1 MGFDTIEI
9 NLVLWSIHDTWPMT
23 LNTWHFTHD
32 TEYMTLYT
40 WHMTLNEWHF
50 THDTRYMNL
59 THNTW
64 HMTLDTAGFE
74 EFSNIRMGAIAQT
87 KFLSNGNQMHQLQQ
101 KITSRQQFVDWTTWP
116 CLKKVFLHFVW
127 LKNTHLSFNSLWELN
142 FFELKNTHLSSASL
156 GNEHWPSNMIW
167 EIVQCLNGDFCTRR

>member
-1 MGFDTIEI
+1 MTLDT
-9 NLVLWSIHDTWPMT
+9 DTWHMTTLVPWHLTLYTWRLTYDTWHMT

-32 TEYMTLYT
+32 TWHSTNGTL
-40 WHMTLNEWHF
+40 HMTL
-50 THDTRYMNL
+50 DTWNL

-74 EFSNIRMGAIAQT
+74 EFSNIRMGAIVQT

-116 CLKKVFLHFVW
+116 CLKKVFLHFAKALVQRW
-127 LKNTHLSFNSLWELN
+127 TLNSQSNHHHPSPTTTHRKLIEGFW
-142 FFELKNTHLSSASL
+142 A
-156 GNEHWPSNMIW
+156 
-167 EIVQCLNGDFCTRR
+167 

>member
-1 MGFDTIEI
+1 MTLD
-9 NLVLWSIHDTWPMT
+9 LWHWIHDTLHMT

-32 TEYMTLYT
+32 T

>member
-1 MGFDTIEI
+1 MTHDKWRLTLTHDNTCPMTLDT
-9 NLVLWSIHDTWPMT
+9 LYMTHDTWPMT
-23 LNTWHFTHD
+23 LDTWHWIHDTLHMTLDTWHLTHD
-32 TEYMTLYT
+32 TWHMTLYT

-50 THDTRYMNL
+50 THDTRYMK
-59 THNTW
+59 
-64 HMTLDTAGFE
+64 LDTAGFE

-127 LKNTHLSFNSLWELN
+127 LKNTHLSTLR
-142 FFELKNTHLSSASL
+142 SASK
-156 GNEHWPSNMIW
+156 GWPSSLGW
-167 EIVQCLNGDFCTRR
+167 LTGDT

>member
-1 MGFDTIEI
+1 MTLD
-9 NLVLWSIHDTWPMT
+9 LWHWIHDTLHMT

-32 TEYMTLYT
+32 T

-116 CLKKVFLHFVW
+116 CLKKVFYTLFGS
-127 LKNTHLSFNSLWELN
+127 KTHIYLSIPFGNKT
-142 FFELKNTHLSSASL
+142 FLSSKTHIYLLLRL
-156 GNEHWPSNMIW
+156 GMNTGRATWFEKLCS
-167 EIVQCLNGDFCTRR
+167 V